1 MNYKDIIKSRSVRIK
16 ILRLLLFIPDK
27 QMIQLQY
34 RIKTGRRLNLKNPQ
48 RFTEKMQWYKLY
60 YRDPKM
66 IQCVD
71 KYDVREY
78 VESKGLD
85 QYLNKCYGVYEDVKD
100 VDWQSLP
107 DQFVMKDTLGGGGIS
122 VIIIRNKEKED
133 PQKQAVKL
141 IGPKVK
147 GSGREWPY
155 YSGKNHRLI
164 IEEMIE
170 SNPSEGGLID
180 YKFFCFNGKVEFLY
194 VMGDREIGK
203 SVKVSLF
210 DRNFVK
216 LPVSRVGDEEFLKAR
231 KPENFD
237 EMISVA
243 EKLSEEFPHV
253 RVDLYN
259 VNGKILFGELTFYN
273 ASGYMLFEPDSFD
286 VEIGKRWDIKD
297 YNNYNTKH

>member
-1 MNYKDIIKSRSVRIK
+1 M
-16 ILRLLLFIPDK
+16 
-27 QMIQLQY
+27 
-34 RIKTGRRLNLKNPQ
+34 
-48 RFTEKMQWYKLY
+48 
-60 YRDPKM
+60 
-66 IQCVD
+66 
-71 KYDVREY
+71 
-78 VESKGLD
+78 
-85 QYLNKCYGVYEDVKD
+85 
-100 VDWQSLP
+100 
-107 DQFVMKDTLGGGGIS
+107 
-122 VIIIRNKEKED
+122 
-133 PQKQAVKL
+133 KL